1 MIANSVPQISKHTKV
16 FQIEC
21 VWVFNLR
28 ENVYFFHYKIDVLF
42 MKQLAIVSLNWT
54 LFPLLFCFLCCNSK
68 HPHDC
73 SSSGPLLSEI
83 RKGKFT
89 STFSLGLYHHPLMFQ
104 SWKWAYIQKPTVLI
118 DLLDEAK
125 VLEPS

>member
-42 MKQLAIVSLNWT
+42 MKQLAIVSLN
-54 LFPLLFCFLCCNSK
+54 
-68 HPHDC
+68 
-73 SSSGPLLSEI
+73 
-83 RKGKFT
+83 
-89 STFSLGLYHHPLMFQ
+89 
-104 SWKWAYIQKPTVLI
+104 
-118 DLLDEAK
+118 
-125 VLEPS
+125 